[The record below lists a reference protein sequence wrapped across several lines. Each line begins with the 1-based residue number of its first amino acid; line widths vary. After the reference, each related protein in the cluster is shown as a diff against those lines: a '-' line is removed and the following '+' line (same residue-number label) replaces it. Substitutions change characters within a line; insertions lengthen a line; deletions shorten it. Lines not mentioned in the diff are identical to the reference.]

1 MAVLAL
7 AVAAGCDSK
16 KEAVMTSGIDLTNLD
31 TTAVQGADFYQ
42 YACGGWMK
50 KHPLTNEYSR
60 FGSFD
65 MLAENNR
72 EQLKGLIVEIASGQ
86 NAQGTIGQKIGD
98 IYNLAMDS
106 VKLNADGVTP
116 IQADLEKIA
125 SVKDKS
131 EIVPLMA
138 ELAHSGVFP
147 YFSFYVGADIMDSK
161 SNLFQLYQGGISLGE
176 KEYYLDNDDVTVNI
190 RNKYKEHIVKMFQ
203 LAGFDEAA
211 AKKKMEA
218 VMDIETRIAKAS
230 FSAVEQ
236 RNPAANYHKMSLDE
250 LKKEIPGIDWDA
262 FLNGIGVKGV
272 TELSVSQVEP
282 IKEVEKII
290 NSLPVENQI
299 AYMQWSLIDR
309 AAGYLSDDLVAQ
321 NFDFYGK
328 TLSGK
333 QANQPRWK
341 RAVSTVNGV
350 LGEAVGQMYVEKY
363 FPAAAKERMV
373 QLVKNL
379 QTALGERIRNLEWMG
394 DSTKIKAIEKLNSF
408 YVKVGYPDKWRD
420 YTGLNIEK
428 DSYWANVKRATEF
441 ELDYMLS
448 KAGKPVDRDEWGM
461 TPQTVNAYYNPTTNE
476 ICFPAGILQYPF
488 FDMNADD
495 AFNYGAIGVVIG
507 HEMTHGFD
515 DQGRQFDKDGNL
527 KDWWTAEDAKRFE
540 EFVNYLTINVSE
552 FYRNPDQWELLDK
565 EVIPGLIN
573 RFGKDLKIWSAAC
586 STGDE
591 PYSLVMAL
599 SRHLPLSHIHIIAT
613 DIDKQVIEKAKI
625 GLYTEK
631 SIAAVPE
638 DLKRRFFTK
647 VGASYQIAQEIKD
660 CVEFKQHNL
669 LKDEYPTH
677 CHMIV
682 CRNVLIYFTEEAKE
696 EVFAKFSKSLI
707 PEGCLFIG
715 STEQIIQYKD
725 MGYYRMNSF
734 FYGKNK

>member
-72 EQLKGLIVEIASGQ
+72 EQLKGLIVEIAAGQ

-176 KEYYLDNDDVTVNI
+176 REYYLDNDDVTTNI

-272 TELSVSQVEP
+272 TELSVSQVDP

-299 AYMQWSLIDR
+299 AYMQWNLIDR

-333 QANQPRWK
+333 QTNQPRWK

-540 EFVNYLTINVSE
+540 ERAQVMVNFFDSIQVLPGINANGSLTLGENIADHGGLQVS
-552 FYRNPDQWELLDK
+552 FQAFKNAT
-565 EVIPGLIN
+565 
-573 RFGKDLKIWSAAC
+573 KDA
-586 STGDE
+586 
-591 PYSLVMAL
+591 SLPVEDGF
-599 SRHLPLSHIHIIAT
+599 T
-613 DIDKQVIEKAKI
+613 
-625 GLYTEK
+625 
-631 SIAAVPE
+631 PE
-638 DLKRRFFTK
+638 QRFFL
-647 VGASYQIAQEIKD
+647 SYAGVWAGNIRD
-660 CVEFKQHNL
+660 
-669 LKDEYPTH
+669 
-677 CHMIV
+677 
-682 CRNVLIYFTEEAKE
+682 
-696 EVFAKFSKSLI
+696 
-707 PEGCLFIG
+707 
-715 STEQIIQYKD
+715 EQIRLQTKSDPHSLGRWRVNGALPQIGAWYDAFGIKEGD
-725 MGYYRMNSF
+725 PMYLAPEKRVSIW
-734 FYGKNK
+734 